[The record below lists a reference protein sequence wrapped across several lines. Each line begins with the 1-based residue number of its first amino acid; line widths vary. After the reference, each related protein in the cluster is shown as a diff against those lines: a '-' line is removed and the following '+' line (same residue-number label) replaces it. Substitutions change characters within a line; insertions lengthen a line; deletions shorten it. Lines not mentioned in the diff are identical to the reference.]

1 MSEAAT
7 IACPMCG
14 EDIKAIAKKCK
25 HCGESV
31 EKGASRST
39 SCSSISSDS
48 KAKVKGDFAELT
60 MPTGKLV
67 GLTAATG
74 GLYIFLHLFKVLK
87 PLNKKLKD
95 AINPTVFLVAVILFG
110 LGLQISSRAA
120 ASAVS
125 ANSIVENYRSEF
137 LRYADR
143 ASYTEIIEQSTM
155 IISQIGDSLDFAWL
169 VNTLAEFLIIGSS
182 IAFIMIAFKMKKA
195 LESYTKDELDFDLKL
210 NPVATAFF
218 SIFYIN
224 FSIQK
229 LMNN

>member
-1 MSEAAT
+1 
-7 IACPMCG
+7 
-14 EDIKAIAKKCK
+14 
-25 HCGESV
+25 
-31 EKGASRST
+31 
-39 SCSSISSDS
+39 
-48 KAKVKGDFAELT
+48 
-60 MPTGKLV
+60 
-67 GLTAATG
+67 
-74 GLYIFLHLFKVLK
+74 
-87 PLNKKLKD
+87 
-95 AINPTVFLVAVILFG
+95 
-110 LGLQISSRAA
+110 
-120 ASAVS
+120 
-125 ANSIVENYRSEF
+125 
-137 LRYADR
+137 
-143 ASYTEIIEQSTM
+143 M